1 MADTVYAWTV
11 TAISAI
17 VGYFSF
23 KEMIERSEAR
33 MDAEDADDEA
43 YEIRKL
49 KRRERIAKQSKEDAQ
64 QILFDKWAKGL
75 I

>member
-1 MADTVYAWTV
+1 MADTIYAVSV

-23 KEMIERSEAR
+23 KDMIEQNEAR

-43 YEIRKL
+43 YEIRKA

-64 QILFDKWAKGL
+64 QILFDQWAKGL